1 MSVRQSTARAAT
13 LVVLTACGVPPAAA
27 QTPAPVR
34 PVVVGAA
41 VTTPMQVVAPAN
53 YKKTDDRTILDIG
66 GSAGVMVVPSRSRVR
81 LLAEVDFQ
89 PATTVYQLADLAD
102 RATWDVSVKN
112 WSMYQMVGVHMGS
125 DRRAG
130 PVISIGFGEVF
141 RRYQVVTNSRFVV
154 PPTTS
159 TVSGSAIEPAIV
171 GGIDVPLGT
180 SHRGA
185 WFRLRLAGARDRT
198 HAMNLGVRIIP
209 GVLVRF

>member
-1 MSVRQSTARAAT
+1 MSSRQVTARAAS
-13 LVVLTACGVPPAAA
+13 LVALIACSFAPAVA
-27 QTPAPVR
+27 QTPAPLR
-34 PVVVGAA
+34 SVVVGAA
-41 VTTPMQVVAPAN
+41 VTIPMQVVTPDY

-66 GSAGVMVVPSRSRVR
+66 GSAGLMIMPSRSRVR
-81 LLAEVDFQ
+81 VIAEMDFQ
-89 PATTVYQLADLAD
+89 RAMVAYQLADLAD
-102 RATWDVSVKN
+102 RATWDVTVRD
-112 WSMYQMVGVHMGS
+112 WSMYQMVGLHMGS

-130 PVISIGFGEVF
+130 PVISIGVGEVF
-141 RRYQVVTNSRFVV
+141 RRHQVVTNSRFVV

-198 HAMNLGVRIIP
+198 HAMNLGIKIIP